1 MKAGKRSCI
10 YFKKENS
17 WLTRKDHTAGI
28 YIFFGLSEMEFLRES
43 LDNVGEAGQGRIPF
57 SLGIIVDI
65 IVTLLILF

>member
-1 MKAGKRSCI
+1 
-10 YFKKENS
+10 
-17 WLTRKDHTAGI
+17 
-28 YIFFGLSEMEFLRES
+28 MEFLRES